1 MGGPTLSLPFDLLP
15 ADEAWAHETEKK
27 LLERF
32 AAERDRVGDKIPYIA
47 EDHTYKKDM
56 AATPEDLIWWTNG
69 FWPGI
74 LWQCY
79 SALGG
84 SDATG
89 EEAAEAQKFLEVA
102 RGVEDKLDGA
112 FDRYTGLHHDVGFMW
127 LLSAVADARLTG
139 NERSVARGLHAAHL
153 LAGRYNPRGKFIRSW
168 NRDRAGWVIVDS
180 MMNIPL
186 LYWAAEQIGDPRFTY
201 VAEDHADTIMANT
214 VRGDGSCNHIIVLDP
229 TSGELL
235 ETPAGQ
241 GYAPGSSWS
250 RGQSWAVYGFALSYR
265 HTGEQRYLDCAKR
278 VANYFTSQ
286 VAQTGDVALLD
297 FRQPAEPVYWD
308 ALAGTIAAC
317 GILEIARACEGTER
331 EEWVRWA
338 LRILKATDE
347 RFCDWD
353 VSHDGVVTM
362 CSGAYHSDKDRHVP
376 MVYADYYFLEAVLRL
391 TGKDAL
397 LW

>member
-1 MGGPTLSLPFDLLP
+1 MSTRAFDLSEDD
-15 ADEAWAHETEKK
+15 ARWASETCER
-27 LLERF
+27 LLARF
-32 AAERDRVGDKIPYIA
+32 SAECDRIGDKIPYIA
-47 EDHTYKKDM
+47 ENHVYEKDM
-56 AATPEDLIWWTNG
+56 ASTPEDLIWWTNG

-79 SALGG
+79 H
-84 SDATG
+84 ATG
-89 EEAAEAQKFLEVA
+89 DEKFLTAA

-127 LLSAVADARLTG
+127 LLSAVADYRLTG
-139 NERSVARGLHAAHL
+139 NERSLARGLHAAHL

-186 LYWAAEQIGDPRFTY
+186 LYWASDVLGDPRFTY
-201 VAEDHADTIMANT
+201 MATDHADTVMAKT

-250 RGQSWAVYGFALSYR
+250 RGQSWAIYGFALSYR
-265 HTGEQRYLDCAKR
+265 HTGDARYLDTAKR
-278 VANYFTSQ
+278 VGHYFVSQ
-286 VAQTGDVALLD
+286 VAKTGTVALLD
-297 FRQPAEPVYWD
+297 FRQPAEPEYWD
-308 ALAGTIAAC
+308 ALAGCIAAC
-317 GILEIARACEGTER
+317 GMLEIARSCDGAER
-331 EEWVRWA
+331 EDWTSWA
-338 LRILKATDE
+338 IKILRATDE

-353 VSHDGVVTM
+353 VSHDGVVQM
-362 CSGAYHSDKDRHVP
+362 CSGAYHSEKDRHVH
-376 MVYADYYFLEAVLRL
+376 MCYADYYFLEAVLRL
-391 TGKDAL
+391 EGRDEL